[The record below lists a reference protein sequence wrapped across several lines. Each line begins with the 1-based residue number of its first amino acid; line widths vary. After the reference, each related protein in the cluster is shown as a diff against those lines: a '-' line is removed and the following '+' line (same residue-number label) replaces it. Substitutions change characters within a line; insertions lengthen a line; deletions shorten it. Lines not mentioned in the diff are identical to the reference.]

1 MAVLAAL
8 SKEIPWFDRTIE
20 VVISTHPDRDHL
32 EGLLHVLERYRVRLV
47 LLPRVSHPSQLYGE
61 WLQKLRPG
69 SASELTYRFASRGQ
83 RLRAGNVEASL
94 LGPGRSALA
103 LARSGRTNN
112 ASVITRVDLEGLPVL
127 LTGDAERSAEKI
139 LIEETSADKLDVI
152 VLKAGHHGSKTSTSA
167 ELLAAA
173 TPSLV
178 VISAGAGNSYGHPH
192 PEVLARLKQVPVWR
206 TDEHGSVRLWRAG
219 SRWLLKTT
227 K

>member
-152 VLKAGHHGSKTSTSA
+152 VLKAGHHGSKTSSSP
-167 ELLAAA
+167 LFVGLVD
-173 TPSLV
+173 PSYTV
-178 VISAGAGNSYGHPH
+178 FSRGCDNTYGFPH
-192 PEVLARLKQVPVWR
+192 QETIDTFARFGIPTLDTCEEGTITFRSDGTKVWR
-206 TDEHGSVRLWRAG
+206 E
-219 SRWLLKTT
+219 
-227 K
+227 